1 MSASRENAGNVDVR
15 TDLTTLAEILLRHY
29 NVTQPPVPIE
39 RMLNEPPPGLGKLDP
54 DRISLVMEHG
64 LYNYAPRLAMARL
77 LCREIARSSA
87 AQALLGVDVSSLTY
101 DDIKFFARCLLMP
114 QQWMQS
120 LSEQRLSVEHISHY
134 LQAPSDAV
142 VTRLGELG
150 LPIPEK

>member
-1 MSASRENAGNVDVR
+1 MSATRENTGNANVHA
-15 TDLTTLAEILLRHY
+15 DLTALAEILLRHY

-39 RMLNEPPPGLGKLDP
+39 RMMNEPPPGLGKLDP
-54 DRISLVMEHG
+54 DRISVVMEHG
-64 LYNYAPRLAMARL
+64 LFSYAPRLAMARL

-87 AQALLGVDVSSLTY
+87 AQASLGVDISLLTY
-101 DDIKFFARCLLMP
+101 DDVKFFARCLLMP